1 MKFGIH
7 YSLGVGVHPTADDY
21 LRIAQHAEAL
31 GYHSVWLGDHIV
43 IPEQIAA
50 PYPYTKD
57 GSVGFARNTP
67 WPDPFVLLAAIGAT
81 TQKILLGTSVVIVPY
96 RNPLHVANAVATVDL
111 VSHGRYQFGVGIGWL
126 QEEFAALGEPFD
138 ERAARTREYLQVMKA
153 LWSGEIAKFHGKYFS
168 FPDLHTNPLPVQK
181 PHPPIIFGGES
192 VAALKRVADLG
203 DGWQPG
209 PVPVEVFRQCVE
221 RLQTLMAE
229 RGREMA
235 QLSISMIGSHRDLHD
250 HPDKL
255 AALEELGVKEM
266 LLFMAGASV
275 DATLKDVDEAARMLK
290 IG

>member
-7 YSLGVGVHPTADDY
+7 YSLGVGVNPTADDY
-21 LRIAQHAEAL
+21 IRIAQHAEAL
-31 GYHSVWLGDHIV
+31 GYNSVWLGDHIV

-81 TQKILLGTSVVIVPY
+81 TRKILLGTSVAIIPY
-96 RNPLHVANAVATVDL
+96 RNPLHVAKAVATVDL

-126 QEEFAALGEPFD
+126 QEEFAALGEPFS

-153 LWSGEIAKFHGKYFS
+153 IWSGDIAKFQGKYFS
-168 FPDLHTNPLPVQK
+168 FPDLHTNPLPIQK

-192 VAALKRVADLG
+192 IAALKRIADLG

-209 PVPVEVFRQCVE
+209 PVPVEIFRQRLE

-229 RGREMA
+229 RGREMT
-235 QLSISMIGSHRDLHD
+235 QLSISMIGNALDLQQ

-255 AALEELGVKEM
+255 VALEELGVKEM

-275 DATLKDVDEAARMLK
+275 DATLTDIDEAARALK

>member
-21 LRIAQHAEAL
+21 IRIAQQAEAL
-31 GYHSVWLGDHIV
+31 GYQSVWLGDHIV

-67 WPDPFVLLAAIGAT
+67 WPDPFVLLAAIGVAT
-81 TQKILLGTSVVIVPY
+81 KTIRLGTSVIIVPY
-96 RNPLHVANAVATVDL
+96 RNPLHVAKAVATVDL

-126 QEEFAALGEPFD
+126 KEEFDALGEQFS
-138 ERAARTREYLQVMKA
+138 ERAPRTREYLQVMKA
-153 LWSGEIAKFHGKYFS
+153 IWSGEIAKFQGKYFS

-192 VAALKRVADLG
+192 LPALKRIADLG
-203 DGWQPG
+203 NGWQPG
-209 PVPVEVFRQCVE
+209 PIPVDVFRE
-221 RLQTLMAE
+221 RLGQLQTLMTE
-229 RGREMA
+229 RGRSMSE
-235 QLSISMIGSHRDLHD
+235 LSISMLGSVRDLQQD
-250 HPDKL
+250 RGKI

-266 LLFMAGASV
+266 VLFMMGATAA
-275 DATLKDVDEAARMLK
+275 DTIKDVEEGARLFIK
-290 IG
+290 

>member
-21 LRIAQHAEAL
+21 IRIAQQAEAL
-31 GYHSVWLGDHIV
+31 GYQSVWLGDHIV

-57 GSVGFARNTP
+57 GSVGFARNAP
-67 WPDPFVLLAAIGAT
+67 WPDPFVLLAAIGVAT
-81 TQKILLGTSVVIVPY
+81 KTIRLGTSVIIVPY
-96 RNPLHVANAVATVDL
+96 RNPLHVAKAVATVDL

-126 QEEFAALGEPFD
+126 KEEFDALGEQFS
-138 ERAARTREYLQVMKA
+138 ERAPRTREYLQVMKA
-153 LWSGEIAKFHGKYFS
+153 IWSGEIAKFQGKYFS

-192 VAALKRVADLG
+192 LPALKRIADLG

-209 PVPVEVFRQCVE
+209 PIPVDVFRE
-221 RLQTLMAE
+221 RLGRLQTLMTE
-229 RGREMA
+229 RGRAMSE
-235 QLSISMIGSHRDLHD
+235 LSISMLGSTRDLQQD
-250 HPDKL
+250 RGKL

-266 LLFMAGASV
+266 VLFMMGATV
-275 DATLKDVDEAARMLK
+275 ADTLKDVEEGARLFIK
-290 IG
+290 

>member
-21 LRIAQHAEAL
+21 IRIAQQAEAL
-31 GYHSVWLGDHIV
+31 GYQSVWLGDHIV

-67 WPDPFVLLAAIGAT
+67 WPDPFVLLAAIGVAT
-81 TQKILLGTSVVIVPY
+81 KTIRLGTSVIIVPY
-96 RNPLHVANAVATVDL
+96 RNPLHVAKAVATVDL

-126 QEEFAALGEPFD
+126 KEEFDALGEQFS
-138 ERAARTREYLQVMKA
+138 ERAPRTREYLQVMKA
-153 LWSGEIAKFHGKYFS
+153 IWSGEIAKFQGKYFS

-192 VAALKRVADLG
+192 LPALKRIADLG
-203 DGWQPG
+203 NGWQPG
-209 PVPVEVFRQCVE
+209 PISVDVFRE
-221 RLQTLMAE
+221 RLGQLQTLMTE
-229 RGREMA
+229 RGRSMSE
-235 QLSISMIGSHRDLHD
+235 LSISMLGSVRDLQQD
-250 HPDKL
+250 RGKI

-266 LLFMAGASV
+266 VLFMMGATAA
-275 DATLKDVDEAARMLK
+275 DTLKDVEEGARLFIK
-290 IG
+290 